1 MVIGIFGENCS
12 GKSTL
17 AAALR
22 EALGAQ
28 IISGKD
34 YLRLAKSPTEAAKKF
49 EQRLQAAVGGENI
62 IYVFAEPEQ
71 LAFLP
76 EGAVRIRVGADLDTI
91 KARFRERMHGVLPPP
106 VEQMLERK
114 HGVFDN
120 VPADY
125 SFDGAGGDAKALC
138 DLILKDN
145 L

>member
-49 EQRLQAAVGGENI
+49 EQRLQAAVGG
-62 IYVFAEPEQ
+62 V
-71 LAFLP
+71 AFLP